1 MKRIIF
7 IFIVLLMGWKVYL
20 PSPAHGST
28 ARKEI
33 CGKNRKSDYN

>member
-7 IFIVLLMGWKVYL
+7 IFIVLLMGVE
-20 PSPAHGST
+20 SVFAHGST

>member
-7 IFIVLLMGWKVYL
+7 IFIVLLMGVE
-20 PSPAHGST
+20 SAHGST

>member
-1 MKRIIF
+1 MKRITF
-7 IFIVLLMGWKVYL
+7 IFIVLLMGVESVFA
-20 PSPAHGST
+20 SPAHGST

>member
-7 IFIVLLMGWKVYL
+7 IFIVLCGGGSVS

>member
-1 MKRIIF
+1 MKRITF
-7 IFIVLLMGWKVYL
+7 IFIVLLMGVE
-20 PSPAHGST
+20 SVFAQSCTGST